1 MFYKDAREL
10 YTANVK
16 GLLEFSTTA
25 EREKRQKDLGETK
38 RKLIRLVKL
47 IQGSEK

>member
-1 MFYKDAREL
+1 M
-10 YTANVK
+10 K
-16 GLLEFSTTA
+16 GLLEFSTTTER

-38 RKLIRLVKL
+38 GKLIRLVKL